1 MKELVTMTLWELRL
15 KLKILDDLPDDTL
28 VTFGSGDLSIHRA
41 RELRYPPEKNI
52 PPMVNIEFNEIYKLI
67 PTE

>member
-15 KLKILDDLPDDTL
+15 KLKILDNMPDDTL

-41 RELRYPPEKNI
+41 REMRYLPEKKNA
-52 PPMVNIEFNEIYKLI
+52 VDGEYRVQ
-67 PTE
+67 